1 MHRSKIIL
9 AVQDTTSLNY
19 ATHPETEDLGPIAST
34 KDGAIGLELHN
45 TMAFNTKGTPLGLLD
60 IQCWARNKEEFG
72 KKHERSNLPIEDKES
87 YKWLKSFKA
96 TTEIQKQIPKTVIV
110 NVCDREADIYEFFE
124 LTTSDEKK
132 PRLLVRANYNRKVN
146 GEQKKLWNDL
156 LTRKISGIQEVNTPR
171 KKNVPSRKADLTIR
185 FSEVELI
192 APYRK
197 GKGKRENIKIW
208 AVLAKEENA
217 PNGIKPLEWMLLT
230 TIPVTTFEEALEKV
244 KWYTTRWGIE
254 IFHKTLKSGCRIEQ
268 RQLVKARRLKSC
280 LAIDMVLAWRIYYL
294 TKLGREV
301 PDAPCTVFFEEEEW
315 KALVAHKTK
324 NPVAPLKPPTLRET
338 VRMVSS
344 MGGFLGRKSDG
355 EPGTQALWLGLQ
367 RLEDITDTWKIFN
380 TNMLSPPSPP

>member
-1 MHRSKIIL
+1 M
-9 AVQDTTSLNY
+9 
-19 ATHPETEDLGPIAST
+19 
-34 KDGAIGLELHN
+34 
-45 TMAFNTKGTPLGLLD
+45 
-60 IQCWARNKEEFG
+60 
-72 KKHERSNLPIEDKES
+72 
-87 YKWLKSFKA
+87 
-96 TTEIQKQIPKTVIV
+96 
-110 NVCDREADIYEFFE
+110 
-124 LTTSDEKK
+124 
-132 PRLLVRANYNRKVN
+132 RANYNRKVN

-315 KALVAHKTK
+315 KALVAYKTK